1 MVDLIKYNHYQIL
14 YKKVH
19 LSFPHYFSEYKLV
32 GANTEK
38 KNLSYMSDLR
48 LKSIVDVS
56 DGFIYFN
63 GEDDLGDSK
72 NIKCSQ
78 KTYNCEIIE

>member
-1 MVDLIKYNHYQIL
+1 
-14 YKKVH
+14 
-19 LSFPHYFSEYKLV
+19 
-32 GANTEK
+32 
-38 KNLSYMSDLR
+38 MSDLR